1 MKDDDDFDKLVQNA
15 MIYGTAVM
23 LMSMDEKMR
32 ISTRVIPIEEYTELG
47 EHLKWIAQN
56 TKAPNDS

>member
-1 MKDDDDFDKLVQNA
+1 MDDAFNKLVQNA
-15 MIYGTAVM
+15 VIYGTAVM

-32 ISTRVIPIEEYTELG
+32 LSTRVIPIEEYTELG

-56 TKAPNDS
+56 TKVPHDS